1 MDKEQKI
8 WFDGVDLIIKSNNGI
23 IQGDSQEVILKGDF
37 LISAND
43 VKKLKYLLNS
53 DKKHNVGYANYH
65 INGIT
70 DFYGEYVGEIYG
82 EYVGEIDT
90 ATLINRFTKIVS
102 DLQREKTKVE
112 GDVTDR
118 DCQLINRQKEII
130 SLKDKIKELETELET
145 LNNII
150 ENFNKS
156 RRWFERTL
164 NTRFL

>member
-1 MDKEQKI
+1 MDKEQRI
-8 WFDGVDLIIKSNNGI
+8 WFDGIDLIIKSNNGI

-43 VKKLKYLLNS
+43 VKKLKCLLNS
-53 DKKHNVGYANYH
+53 NKKHNVGYANYH
-65 INGIT
+65 INDMSG
-70 DFYGEYVGEIYG
+70 FYG

-90 ATLINRFTKIVS
+90 ATLINRFTKTVS
-102 DLQREKTKVE
+102 DLQREKTKLE
-112 GDVTDR
+112 GDVIDK

-130 SLKDKIKELETELET
+130 SLKDKIKELEIKLET

-164 NTRFL
+164 NT

>member
-8 WFDGVDLIIKSNNGI
+8 WFNGVDLIIKSNNGI
-23 IQGDSQEVILKGDF
+23 IQGDSQEVILKGNF

-53 DKKHNVGYANYH
+53 DKKHNIGYVKYH
-65 INGIT
+65 IKGIT
-70 DFYGEYVGEIYG
+70 DFYGEYVDETYG
-82 EYVGEIDT
+82 EYAGEIDT
-90 ATLINRFTKIVS
+90 ATLINIFTKNVS
-102 DLQREKTKVE
+102 DLQREKTKLE
-112 GDVTDR
+112 GDVIDR

-130 SLKDKIKELETELET
+130 SLKDKIKELEIKLET

-150 ENFNKS
+150 DNFNKS

-164 NTRFL
+164 NT

>member
-23 IQGDSQEVILKGDF
+23 IQGDSQEVILKGNF

-43 VKKLKYLLNS
+43 VKKLKCLLNS

-65 INGIT
+65 IKGMT
-70 DFYGEYVGEIYG
+70 DFYG

-102 DLQREKTKVE
+102 DLQREKTKLE
-112 GDVTDR
+112 GDVIDR
-118 DCQLINRQKEII
+118 DGQLINRQKEII
-130 SLKDKIKELETELET
+130 ALKDKIKELETELET

>member
-53 DKKHNVGYANYH
+53 DKKHNVGYANYY
-65 INGIT
+65 IKGTT
-70 DFYGEYVGEIYG
+70 DFYG

-102 DLQREKTKVE
+102 DLQREKTKLE
-112 GDVTDR
+112 GDVIDR
-118 DCQLINRQKEII
+118 DCQLINHQKEII
-130 SLKDKIKELETELET
+130 AIKDKIKELETELET

>member
-70 DFYGEYVGEIYG
+70 DFYGEYVGEIN
-82 EYVGEIDT
+82 T
-90 ATLINRFTKIVS
+90 ATLINRFTKTVS
-102 DLQREKTKVE
+102 DLQREKTKLE

>member
-43 VKKLKYLLNS
+43 VKKLKCLLNS

-65 INGIT
+65 IIGMT
-70 DFYGEYVGEIYG
+70 DFYG

-90 ATLINRFTKIVS
+90 ATLINTFTKTVS
-102 DLQREKTKVE
+102 DLQRENLKVML
-112 GDVTDR
+112 
-118 DCQLINRQKEII
+118 LIEIVN
-130 SLKDKIKELETELET
+130 L
-145 LNNII
+145 
-150 ENFNKS
+150 
-156 RRWFERTL
+156 
-164 NTRFL
+164 